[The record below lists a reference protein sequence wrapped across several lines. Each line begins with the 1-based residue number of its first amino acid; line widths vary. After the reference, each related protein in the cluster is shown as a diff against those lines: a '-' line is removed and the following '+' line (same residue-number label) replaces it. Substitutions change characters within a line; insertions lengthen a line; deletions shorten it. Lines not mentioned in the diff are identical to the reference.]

1 MKSGNKDK
9 AEGKY
14 HEIKGKIKEEAGDL
28 TNNRKREVEGKAEKN
43 SGKVQGKVGEVK
55 KNLGK

>member
-28 TNNRKREVEGKAEKN
+28 TDNRKLEVEGKAEKN
-43 SGKVQGKVGEVK
+43 SGKVQGKIGEAK
-55 KNLGK
+55 KNFEK